1 MEYYPQR
8 GGVLLENET
17 EHNVRIKKLFD
28 ELDYEKTGFLTREN
42 IQKGLK
48 RLENH
53 PARNKY
59 AAELL
64 QKIDTAADGVIDL
77 KEFKVFVEEKEKELW
92 KLFVEIDNSHDLR
105 LQPEE
110 LEVALRKSGINCTKP
125 EIQKFIRTMDKDN
138 NGVIDFAEWRDFLL
152 FLPRDVTI
160 FEIFEYSKML
170 AQVSID
176 GEVTIPPTDLKYLAA
191 GAIAGAISRTATAP
205 LDRLKVYLQTQTDI
219 VSPTTTSAL
228 SSTSSRNVKS
238 KHLSSVGLTNLKI
251 VFKRLYNGGILNFFR
266 GNGLNVAKIAP
277 ESAIKFFAYEK
288 SKALVAQ
295 LMKTDDIGSI
305 GMSGRFLSGG
315 LGGVVSQFT
324 IYPLETWKTRVMS
337 SAGVAPPTTTK
348 TTTTNKMKITTTT
361 TTSPEGG
368 ILLNTAKEMWKTQG
382 FRSFYKGLIPSLVGV
397 FPYAAVDMSVYETLK
412 LSYIK
417 RKKIRSGGREIE
429 QPSSWVSLG
438 CGMISGS
445 IGASIVYPLS
455 LVRTRLQAQG
465 TPGHPQR
472 YTGAIDVIR
481 KTYVKEGIRGFYK
494 GLIPALS
501 KVIPAA
507 AITYVVYEKSKT
519 VLALK

>member
-8 GGVLLENET
+8 VGGLFENEM

-28 ELDYEKTGFLTREN
+28 ELDYDKKGVLTREN

-48 RLENH
+48 RLGNH
-53 PARNKY
+53 PSRNKY

-64 QKIDTAADGVIDL
+64 QKIDTTSDGVIDL
-77 KEFKVFVEEKEKELW
+77 KEFKAFVEEKEKELW
-92 KLFVEIDNSHDLR
+92 KLFIEIDNSHDMR

-110 LEVALRKSGINCTKP
+110 LEIALKKSGINCTKP
-125 EIQKFIRTMDKDN
+125 EIKKFIKTIDKDG

-152 FLPRDVTI
+152 FLPRDITI

-205 LDRLKVYLQTQTDI
+205 LDRL
-219 VSPTTTSAL
+219 
-228 SSTSSRNVKS
+228 
-238 KHLSSVGLTNLKI
+238 TNLSI

-288 SKALVAQ
+288 SKAIVAQ

-315 LGGVVSQFT
+315 LGGVVSQFA
-324 IYPLETWKTRVMS
+324 IYPLETWKTRVM
-337 SAGVAPPTTTK
+337 
-348 TTTTNKMKITTTT
+348 KM
-361 TTSPEGG
+361 
-368 ILLNTAKEMWKTQG
+368 WRTQG
-382 FRSFYKGLIPSLVGV
+382 FKSFYKGLVPSLVGV

-417 RKKIRSGGREIE
+417 RKAIRSGGREIE
-429 QPSSWVSLG
+429 HPSSWVSLG

-445 IGASIVYPLS
+445 I
-455 LVRTRLQAQG
+455 AQG

-481 KTYVKEGIRGFYK
+481 KTYTNEGIRGFYK

-507 AITYVVYEKSKT
+507 AITYVVYEKIENIVDFSSFPYKSTQADCKARKWEKEHVISKFLT
-519 VLALK
+519 NQHLWDCL